1 MGSSSFVDVPVFS
14 RRPVRPVLF
23 RLTYHR
29 SFLLSCQ
36 PFPESIGCRCTAC
49 PVVAAARYFSP
60 GGSPGCGRLPPC
72 PLRKRRNSAK
82 FFRGRRFPLP
92 AVGRGFPK
100 KGTRCRMLQRAL
112 VFELFFLPMG
122 PPGEAANRLSAAFVV
137 GDSLGLGRL
146 RGFGRGDQH
155 DHGHHI
161 GK

>member
-1 MGSSSFVDVPVFS
+1 RRLGLCLWSHRHMGSSSFVDVPVFS

-72 PLRKRRNSAK
+72 PLRKTSKYREI
-82 FFRGRRFPLP
+82 LP
-92 AVGRGFPK
+92 R
-100 KGTRCRMLQRAL
+100 T
-112 VFELFFLPMG
+112 
-122 PPGEAANRLSAAFVV
+122 
-137 GDSLGLGRL
+137 
-146 RGFGRGDQH
+146 
-155 DHGHHI
+155 
-161 GK
+161 